1 MSGIGK
7 MDERMIVMLIGGAEE
22 TRRVGECWNLEG
34 RIFESRH
41 LRNFRN
47 L

>member
-1 MSGIGK
+1 MSGIEK
-7 MDERMIVMLIGGAEE
+7 MDEQMIVMLIG
-22 TRRVGECWNLEG
+22 GECWNLEG

-41 LRNFRN
+41 LRNFIN